1 MSIMDPPYGA
11 IVTIPQGRGVVRFKG
26 PTSFMSTGKWVGIEL
41 YEKNG
46 KNDGSVDGISY
57 FNCELGYGVFV
68 RPSQIR
74 SIHGSELDTG
84 PPVQKPPP
92 PTGRPAGMGHQ
103 KLPSTSG
110 LSRAGSIKQP
120 PSPAG
125 RSSGI
130 GHQRSPS
137 TGGLLRTGSIK
148 LPSTQ
153 SPSPKPTRPP
163 STSTQPPPTSTRP
176 PSTITRP
183 PSTSTQLPSP
193 KPTNTQPPSPEPT
206 SIQLLSPKPTSI
218 LPPSPLSMVGK
229 FLKISVHD

>member
-1 MSIMDPPYGA
+1 MDPPYGA

-74 SIHGSELDTG
+74 SIHGSELDAA
-84 PPVQKPPP
+84 PVQKPPP

-103 KLPSTSG
+103 RLPSTGG
-110 LSRAGSIKQP
+110 LSRTNSIKRLATKP

-125 RSSGI
+125 RSSSSI
-130 GHQRSPS
+130 
-137 TGGLLRTGSIK
+137 LRAGSIK
-148 LPSTQ
+148 APTSQ
-153 SPSPKPTRPP
+153 SPSPTKPP
-163 STSTQPPPTSTRP
+163 SIQSPSPTKPPSTQPSSPKPPSTQFPSPNPTSTQPPSPKL
-176 PSTITRP
+176 
-183 PSTSTQLPSP
+183 TSTQLPSP
-193 KPTNTQPPSPEPT
+193 
-206 SIQLLSPKPTSI
+206 LA
-218 LPPSPLSMVGK
+218 VVRK
-229 FLKISVHD
+229 FLKFPSLTEYAY